1 MITVKIYHKENCGKE
16 GIRSMSEDVESL
28 AADRRTMTRIMGGK
42 EGKKKVNTSRNR
54 QETRRASGM

>member
-1 MITVKIYHKENCGKE
+1 
-16 GIRSMSEDVESL
+16 MSEDVESL